1 MPGAAPPRFP
11 ASAFTATRRFMK
23 DPFDLLYDAH
33 RQCGDIFTI
42 RLLGLGDWTFLCT
55 PAMLEAMYAAPHEVL
70 NAGEVNHEIQ
80 GFILGDDATF
90 CFEGEKHHERQRLVL
105 RNLSGKRVLQHTELI
120 RRATDKMLDGWTLG
134 ESFSLLEA
142 THHLALEILTELI
155 LGVDDE
161 DRVRELVELFDD
173 FAVHGARSSAVMM
186 KFLRVN
192 LGKWS
197 PWGKVL
203 HYKGRLTD
211 AFRVEIERQI
221 ARSPE
226 DLDGDMGFLARLIV
240 ESREAGKPLGTDSL
254 LDEAVNI
261 IFAGHETTSLG
272 LTWGMERLIN
282 NPHVLERAR
291 AEIAEVV
298 GERPVEP
305 EDVRKLEYLT
315 AVLHETLRW
324 RPFAPMASV
333 RRVKKPFDVEGR
345 TVAPGGVV
353 TQAFPV
359 MTRRE
364 ETFPDPERFDPER
377 FYRKKMPRYTWMPFG
392 GGRHACLGKGLAE
405 VEIPIILA
413 TLIQRADLRLDQ
425 ESVSIERAGHFFAP
439 SRGLRVVLE
448 RRL

>member
-1 MPGAAPPRFP
+1 MQ
-11 ASAFTATRRFMK
+11 
-23 DPFDLLYDAH
+23 DPFDLLYGAD
-33 RQCGDIFTI
+33 RGRGDIFTI

-55 PAMLEAMYAAPHEVL
+55 PAMLEAMYSAPHEIL
-70 NAGEVNHEIQ
+70 NAEEVNHEIQ
-80 GFILGDDATF
+80 GFILGAAA
-90 CFEGEKHHERQRLVL
+90 
-105 RNLSGKRVLQHTELI
+105 RVH
-120 RRATDKMLDGWTLG
+120 
-134 ESFSLLEA
+134 
-142 THHLALEILTELI
+142 
-155 LGVDDE
+155 
-161 DRVRELVELFDD
+161 ELVGLFDD
-173 FAVHGARSSAVMM
+173 FAVHGARSPAVMM
-186 KFLRVN
+186 KFLRIN

-221 ARSPE
+221 ARSDD
-226 DLDGDMGFLARLIV
+226 DLEGDMGFLARMIV
-240 ESREAGKPLGTDSL
+240 ESREADKPLGVGAL

-261 IFAGHETTSLG
+261 VFAGHETTSLG

-282 NPHVLERAR
+282 NPHVLERVR
-291 AEIAEVV
+291 EEIAEVV
-298 GERPVEP
+298 GDRPVMP

-333 RRVKKPFDVEGR
+333 RRVKKPFEVGGY
-345 TVAPGGVV
+345 TVTPGGVV

-364 ETFPDPERFDPER
+364 ETFPDPELFDPER

-413 TLIQRADLRLDQ
+413 TLIQRADLRLAQ
-425 ESVSIERAGHFFAP
+425 ESVGIQRAGHFFAP
-439 SRGLRVVLE
+439 TEGLRVVLE
-448 RRL
+448 RRI